1 MILEIPHTK
10 LSLECQ
16 TTYLDSKEE
25 MLHKAIN
32 LLKSKLSEKR
42 IIEIFLKKESHNE
55 VYCFGKGEIYLWNP
69 ISQSLTQK
77 YPSLF

>member
-25 MLHKAIN
+25 MLQKAIN

-42 IIEIFLKKESHNE
+42 IIEIFLKTESHNE
-55 VYCFGKGEIYLWNP
+55 VYCFGKDEIYLWNP

>member
-42 IIEIFLKKESHNE
+42 IIEIFLKTESHNE

>member
-10 LSLECQ
+10 HSLECQ

-25 MLHKAIN
+25 MMNKAISLLNSN
-32 LLKSKLSEKR
+32 LSGNK
-42 IIEIFLKKESHNE
+42 IIEIFLKTESRNE
-55 VYCFGKGEIYLWNP
+55 VYCFGNGEIYSWNP
-69 ISQSLTQK
+69 ANQSLTQK